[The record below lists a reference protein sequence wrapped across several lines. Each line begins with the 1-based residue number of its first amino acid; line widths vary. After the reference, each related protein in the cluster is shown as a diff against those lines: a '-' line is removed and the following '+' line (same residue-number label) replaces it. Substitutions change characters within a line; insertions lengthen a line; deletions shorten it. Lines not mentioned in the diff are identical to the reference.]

1 MKKSMPEDLWS
12 NYYDYMVLI
21 ESDEIDMEELGEF
34 MESALATIPYGIA
47 AAKECGVELDI

>member
-1 MKKSMPEDLWS
+1 
-12 NYYDYMVLI
+12 MVLI